1 MKKTIYILLMITA
14 ALSSCSNDDYI
25 NVIPAKSIALLSVDM
40 QQISQEQQKQN
51 QGITQLVQSL
61 FGDNYNN
68 GQIGIDLTSK
78 LYFFESA
85 EGTLGL
91 VARLSD
97 QKQLKKT
104 LEELSDKG
112 HCQQPSK
119 RQGVSYAFL
128 KGSWM
133 VGFNDQALMIMGPVV
148 PAQQT
153 ETMQQMGRYFKQED
167 DRSIKT
173 SPLFER
179 LETIDAPISMIAK
192 ISAFPIIV
200 ADPLSFGAPKDADHS
215 QIILCAGMTIEDKCL
230 FIDGETFSF
239 NQRIDKALS
248 DSKKIFH
255 NIGKHYTACL
265 TDKPLIQMLTNA
277 KGQELLPVLIQNK
290 SFQTLLTGANAVV
303 DMNKIINSI
312 DGDIMIAADNV
323 AAKEKQFAMEADLAD
338 TRFWNDVD
346 YWKKSR
352 PAGSSFELYTKPGDN
367 YSSYRYTDG
376 HLNFFFSIEKPTK
389 DNTSSNQNKFTCS
402 TDEELFCRLL
412 DRQTSVSKEATLPSQ
427 IVNKAEASKMS
438 IICNLK
444 RLDNDTAQMLNSF
457 VTPLLGQINFIIY
470 SMK

>member
-215 QIILCAGMTIEDKCL
+215 QIILCAGMT
-230 FIDGETFSF
+230 S
-239 NQRIDKALS
+239 
-248 DSKKIFH
+248 
-255 NIGKHYTACL
+255 KHYTACL

-303 DMNKIINSI
+303 DMNMIINSI

-338 TRFWNDVD
+338 THFWNDVD

-427 IVNKAEASKMS
+427 IVNKAEASKMC

>member
-1 MKKTIYILLMITA
+1 
-14 ALSSCSNDDYI
+14 
-25 NVIPAKSIALLSVDM
+25 
-40 QQISQEQQKQN
+40 
-51 QGITQLVQSL
+51 
-61 FGDNYNN
+61 
-68 GQIGIDLTSK
+68 
-78 LYFFESA
+78 
-85 EGTLGL
+85 
-91 VARLSD
+91 
-97 QKQLKKT
+97 
-104 LEELSDKG
+104 
-112 HCQQPSK
+112 
-119 RQGVSYAFL
+119 
-128 KGSWM
+128 
-133 VGFNDQALMIMGPVV
+133 
-148 PAQQT
+148 
-153 ETMQQMGRYFKQED
+153 
-167 DRSIKT
+167 
-173 SPLFER
+173 
-179 LETIDAPISMIAK
+179 
-192 ISAFPIIV
+192 
-200 ADPLSFGAPKDADHS
+200 
-215 QIILCAGMTIEDKCL
+215 
-230 FIDGETFSF
+230 
-239 NQRIDKALS
+239 
-248 DSKKIFH
+248 
-255 NIGKHYTACL
+255 
-265 TDKPLIQMLTNA
+265 MLTNA

-338 TRFWNDVD
+338 THFWNDVD

-412 DRQTSVSKEATLPSQ
+412 DRQTSVSKVATLPSQ
-427 IVNKAEASKMS
+427 IVNKAEASKMC